1 MIKEAVLD
9 DVVFHGVGEEI
20 QSATAILKDA
30 NGERIKAPLWYDRK
44 FEGVGLR
51 VGDLLSVF
59 ETREGRWSI
68 KSLLKKS
75 EVDTPIVFPKGM
87 FPNVHV
93 APVDKVA
100 ALLVP

>member
-9 DVVFHGVGEEI
+9 DVIFHGVGEEI
-20 QSATAILKDA
+20 QSATAVLKDA
-30 NGERIKAPLWYDRK
+30 NGVRFDAPLWYDRK

-51 VGDLLSVF
+51 VGDLLSIF

-68 KSLLKKS
+68 KSLLKES
-75 EVDTPIVFPKGM
+75 EVDTPIVFPEGL